1 MPLSN
6 AERQKLYKQ
15 RHKNGGVPLPSV
27 RVTEEVTDVLPEPV
41 LLVTDKVTD
50 NDNTQARL
58 DKLERGM
65 ASLAKALIALQREV
79 GLIRK
84 VQKITAPDFN
94 PEAW

>member
-6 AERQKLYKQ
+6 AERQRLYKQ

-27 RVTEEVTDVLPEPV
+27 RVTDEVTDQ
-41 LLVTDKVTD
+41 VTDYG
-50 NDNTQARL
+50 NILSRL
-58 DKLERGM
+58 DKLEQGM
-65 ASLAKALIALQREV
+65 ASLSKALLALQREV

-84 VQKITAPDFN
+84 QQRIHASDFN